1 MYTQNKV
8 NLLDCISEITNR
20 PICMEGENYLYL
32 DTKGSIEASII
43 NEAIKLKATKDIDI
57 ARTMMDGAI
66 QNMLNTKAKEYR
78 YDDIKSARASAGVPL
93 DGTETIEEV
102 SIYNEALALAKWDR
116 AVWAKSSKIEQE
128 VLSGIRPIPTVNEVL
143 AEMPNFEEGE

>member
-1 MYTQNKV
+1 MNEISI
-8 NLLDCISEITNR
+8 NLIDCISEITNR
-20 PICMEGENYLYL
+20 PICMDGENYLYL
-32 DTKGSIEASII
+32 DDFSVVEDNVISEAEELKTVKEIEQS
-43 NEAIKLKATKDIDI
+43 
-57 ARTMMDGAI
+57 RVVMDSAI

-116 AVWAKSSKIEQE
+116 SVWAKSSKIEQE
-128 VLSGIRPIPTVNEVL
+128 VLSGIRPMPTVDEVL
-143 AEMPNFEEGE
+143 AEMPEYKGA